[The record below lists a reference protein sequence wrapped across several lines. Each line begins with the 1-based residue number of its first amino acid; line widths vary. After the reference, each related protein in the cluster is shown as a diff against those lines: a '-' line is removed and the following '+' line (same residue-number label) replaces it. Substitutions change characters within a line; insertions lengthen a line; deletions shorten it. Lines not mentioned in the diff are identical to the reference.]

1 MGTGAAPGHREMGTI
16 AGGALSF
23 SVNGRSRSVQRF
35 PLGDRMRQSRG
46 VRSVATAAA
55 ARGAVASEPATDV
68 CPDQGYA
75 VSRSSLRCRE
85 WTCVFLATPLA
96 SHYSKGEEQ
105 FDVKSSSLERGKH
118 MQNHK
123 SGVQRNQVLAKR
135 SGEFLIGDDL
145 RVTRLGFGAMRITGD
160 GIWGEPADRTEA
172 VRVLRRAVELGI
184 NFIDTA
190 DSYGPGVSEE
200 IIAEA
205 LHPYPAG
212 LVIATKGGFVRP
224 GPNQS
229 VENGKPEHLRSA
241 CEGSLRRLRLD
252 RLDLYQ
258 LHRIDPKVPAEDQ
271 LGTLRDLQA
280 QGKIKH
286 IGLSEVGVRQIQ
298 HARTIVPIVSV
309 QNRYSVTDR
318 GSEDVLE
325 YCEKE
330 KMGFIPWFPL
340 VAGRISASET
350 PISRI
355 AARWKATPSQVAL
368 AWLLAQSPV
377 ILPIPGTS
385 RVEHLEENVAAAE
398 LEIDANRMKELD
410 RMARGS

>member
-1 MGTGAAPGHREMGTI
+1 MRNRKTA
-16 AGGALSF
+16 
-23 SVNGRSRSVQRF
+23 VQ
-35 PLGDRMRQSRG
+35 PDDL
-46 VRSVATAAA
+46 
-55 ARGAVASEPATDV
+55 AR
-68 CPDQGYA
+68 
-75 VSRSSLRCRE
+75 
-85 WTCVFLATPLA
+85 
-96 SHYSKGEEQ
+96 
-105 FDVKSSSLERGKH
+105 
-118 MQNHK
+118 K
-123 SGVQRNQVLAKR
+123 SGK
-135 SGEFLIGDDL
+135 FLIGNDL
-145 RVTRLGFGAMRITGD
+145 PVARLGFGAMRITGN
-160 GIWGEPADRTEA
+160 GVWGEPADRTEA
-172 VRVLRRAVELGI
+172 IRVLRRAVELGI

-212 LVIATKGGFVRP
+212 VVIATKGGFERP
-224 GPNQS
+224 GPNRWA
-229 VENGKPEHLRSA
+229 ENGKPEHLRSA
-241 CEGSLRRLRLD
+241 CEGSLRRLRLE
-252 RLDLYQ
+252 RIDLYQ

-286 IGLSEVGVRQIQ
+286 IGLSEVSVRQIQ

-318 GSEDVLE
+318 GAEDVLE

-340 VAGRISASET
+340 AAGRVSGPDS

-355 AARWKATPSQVAL
+355 AVRWKATPSQVAL
-368 AWLLAQSPV
+368 AWLLARSPV

-385 RVEHLEENVAAAE
+385 RVEHLEENVAAVELKIDADKRQE
-398 LEIDANRMKELD
+398 LE
-410 RMARGS
+410 RMARAS